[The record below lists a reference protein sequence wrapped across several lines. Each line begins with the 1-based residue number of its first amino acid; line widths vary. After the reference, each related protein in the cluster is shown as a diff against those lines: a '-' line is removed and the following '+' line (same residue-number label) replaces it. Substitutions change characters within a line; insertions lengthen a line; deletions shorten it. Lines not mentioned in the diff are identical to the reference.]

1 MLVEE
6 GLQFFLSLDL
16 AHSSPIAYLV
26 EVRCDFSQPSRV
38 HSADLTHVLFAGLNQ
53 LVVDDPLGT
62 LVEQSTRGVNK
73 DLLVV
78 SKCLVAAIW
87 VFLRCVVEE
96 TSTDGFADLV
106 VVFGVQTAA
115 RDHRQTEP
123 VQNLYELVP
132 DVLRPF
138 QSSCLD
144 EVVVAPLHIT
154 PVLEPNFVDSKH
166 RQVVSVLVAEASAF
180 LVCYLLFLPRAI
192 EYVLHREHRNDRD
205 DLV

>member
-1 MLVEE
+1 MLVEK
-6 GLQFFLSLDL
+6 GLQFFLALDL
-16 AHSSPIAYLV
+16 AHGSPIPYLV

-38 HSADLTHVLFAGLNQ
+38 HSTDLAHVLFAGLDQ

-78 SKCLVAAIW
+78 SKCLVAAIR
-87 VFLRCVVEE
+87 VFLRCVIEE

-106 VVFGVQTAA
+106 VVFVVQTAA
-115 RDHRQTEP
+115 RDDWQTEP
-123 VQNLYELVP
+123 IQNLYELVP
-132 DVLRPF
+132 NVLRSL
-138 QSSCLD
+138 QGSCLD

-154 PVLEPNFVDSKH
+154 PVLEPYFVDGKH
-166 RQVVSVLVAEASAF
+166 RQMVSILVAEASAF

-192 EYVLHREHRNDRD
+192 EDVLDRKHRNNRD

>member
-1 MLVEE
+1 M
-6 GLQFFLSLDL
+6 
-16 AHSSPIAYLV
+16 
-26 EVRCDFSQPSRV
+26 
-38 HSADLTHVLFAGLNQ
+38 
-53 LVVDDPLGT
+53 
-62 LVEQSTRGVNK
+62 NK

-96 TSTDGFADLV
+96 TSTDCFANPV

-115 RDHRQTEP
+115 RDHRQTES

-132 DVLRPF
+132 NVLRPF
-138 QSSCLD
+138 QGSCLD

-154 PVLEPNFVDSKH
+154 AVLEPYFVDGKH
-166 RQVVSVLVAEASAF
+166 RQVVPVLVAEASAF

-192 EYVLHREHRNDRD
+192 EYVLY
-205 DLV
+205 